1 MRTKL
6 TPAESRDIDALLL
19 ELDTVD
25 QGLPIMGQ
33 IGTDV
38 GDMTSLATDVRKG
51 LQLLQQYFGTGN
63 QTQSNQSNSGTS
75 APPVTVPSQ

>member
-38 GDMTSLATDVRKG
+38 GDMTALASDVRKG

-63 QTQSNQSNSGTS
+63 STQSNGNNSGAS
-75 APPVTVPSQ
+75 SPPVTIPSQ

>member
-19 ELDTVD
+19 ELDNVD

-38 GDMTSLATDVRKG
+38 GDMTALASDVRKG

-63 QTQSNQSNSGTS
+63 QTQSSQVNSGTS
-75 APPVTVPSQ
+75 APPVTVPGQ